1 MKLYSFLIA
10 LLIAKQTQAIWPFDS
25 GDSDSSSSS
34 DSSSTSTTDGGGGG
48 FWPFG
53 SGSSSTRTSSSSSET
68 DSISDSSSS
77 TSESTSTDSS
87 WYQIFL
93 DNGGSEDSNGRN
105 DYAPFNVTCPSHD
118 LVREASG
125 INDNEKD
132 YLINR
137 HEITNKNLIDFL
149 LKKSN
154 ISGFDAESFIN
165 DNSDT
170 HNITIGLS
178 FSGGGYRAMLCGA
191 GQILGLDG
199 RYDGANDHGLGGLL
213 ESSTYLTGLSGG
225 NWLVGSLVLNDW
237 LSVKDIV
244 NGDSSIWNLE
254 DSILNPSGIR
264 IDKTIAYYYGLS
276 KAIDAKEDAGFETS
290 ITDTWGK
297 ALSYQ
302 FFEDG
307 EGAANVTWSSIRNI
321 SSFKDHLM
329 PYPIVV
335 ANGRTP
341 HTLII
346 NENSTV
352 FEISPYELGSWDP
365 SLRSFS
371 DVKYIGSVLHNGDP
385 NNTDICVENYDN
397 AGFIMGTSSSLF
409 NQVLLQLDNYSINSV
424 IKLILNKLLTGVSEK
439 EYDIAIYEPNPFFG
453 AESANAKSIIN
464 NDTLYLCD
472 GGEDL
477 QNVPFYPLI
486 QTARDVDVIFAFDNS
501 ADTNQNWPNGTS
513 IMETYKRQFATQGK
527 GTPFPFVPDVD
538 GFLDQDLGDK
548 PVFFGCNASDLSD
561 LVSWHNNDDINAT
574 DVPLVVYTSNTR
586 MSYNSNFSTFKLSYS
601 NEEKLGAIRNG
612 FEAVTRNNLTDDEN
626 WLTCVG
632 CAIIRRQQERLGH
645 EQSDEC
651 KKCFEDY
658 CWTGGLR
665 EAAPV
670 SSVSGISGLGTVAT
684 SSTSSATSSSATSS
698 STSSGDSSTSGSNTN
713 PTTSNDLS
721 SSDSGTSSLSST
733 RLNGGGALSM
743 NVVST
748 SYFLVLMNL
757 ILGLL
762 LI

>member
-1 MKLYSFLIA
+1 MKFHS
-10 LLIAKQTQAIWPFDS
+10 LLILLLAIGQTQAIWPFDS
-25 GDSDSSSSS
+25 NDSES
-34 DSSSTSTTDGGGGG
+34 SSSTSTSTSTSSGGGGSGG

-53 SGSSSTRTSSSSSET
+53 SDDSSTSTSESQSETDSPSSSSS
-68 DSISDSSSS
+68 SSS
-77 TSESTSTDSS
+77 TGDSTSTDSS

-93 DNGGSEDSNGRN
+93 DSGGDENN
-105 DYAPFNVTCPSHD
+105 DGLNKYSPYNTTCPNHSII
-118 LVREASG
+118 REAIEIS
-125 INDNEKD
+125 DNEKE
-132 YLINR
+132 YLQNR
-137 HEITNKNLIDFL
+137 HKITNKNLIDFL

-154 ISGFDAESFIN
+154 LSNFDAESFIN

-199 RYDGANDHGLGGLL
+199 RFKDANDHGLGGLL

-225 NWLVGSLVLNDW
+225 NWLVGLLVLNDW
-237 LSVKDIV
+237 LSVKDIIS
-244 NGDSSIWNLE
+244 GDSQIWQLE

-276 KAIDAKEDAGFETS
+276 KAIEAKQDAGFDTS

-307 EGAANVTWSSIRNI
+307 EGGSNITWSSIRNI
-321 SSFKDHLM
+321 SSFKDHSM

-365 SLRSFS
+365 SLRSFC
-371 DVKYIGSVLHNGDP
+371 DVKYIGSTVSNGDP

-424 IKLILNKLLTGVSEK
+424 IKLILKKILTNVSKK
-439 EYDIAIYEPNPFFG
+439 EYDIAVYEPNPFYG
-453 AESANAKSIIN
+453 VDSAGSKSIVN

-486 QTARDVDVIFAFDNS
+486 QTSRDVDVIFAFDNS
-501 ADTNQNWPNGTS
+501 ADTFESWPNGTS
-513 IMETYKRQFATQGK
+513 IMETYKRQFAKQGK
-527 GTPFPFVPDVD
+527 GTPFPYVPDVD
-538 GFLDQDLGDK
+538 GFLDQDLRDK
-548 PVFFGCNASDLSD
+548 PVFFGCNASDLDD
-561 LVSWHNNDDINAT
+561 LVSWHNNDDINST
-574 DVPLVVYTSNTR
+574 DIPLIVYTSNSK

-601 NEEKLGAIRNG
+601 DKEKLGTIRNG
-612 FEAVTRNNLTDDEN
+612 FEVVTRNNLTDDEN

-651 KKCFEDY
+651 KKCFQEY

-665 EAAPV
+665 EAAPL
-670 SSVSGISGLGTVAT
+670 SSVSGISSLAT
-684 SSTSSATSSSATSS
+684 ATTRS
-698 STSSGDSSTSGSNTN
+698 STSSGST
-713 PTTSNDLS
+713 S
-721 SSDSGTSSLSST
+721 SSDSEAADATTNRDFTSETSLGSST
-733 RLNGGGALSM
+733 RLNGGGAAIAASH
-743 NVVST
+743 T
-748 SYFLVLMNL
+748 PYFLVVVHF
-757 ILGLL
+757 ILELVFV
-762 LI
+762 